1 MNIVYYVH
9 LPFFKLKLKMGNSRI
24 YTYIAITIASIITI
38 CAIIFFIWN
47 GVLLDWS
54 TTAPLGC
61 ILMIIM
67 IFFFTWFM
75 SYMIIEPML
84 YDKYEYKFEDYKYTI
99 RKDTLA
105 SGQVRYYPIVSI
117 AKYGVDQYIEC
128 LVVDGK
134 TYWELTRFE
143 RKKDMREYGE
153 PKSNVT
159 VYYKSED
166 EAKTAI
172 NSYKTYT
179 KNSIKRSKKAEEKYL
194 NEREGRKVINSEY
207 ISY

>member
-1 MNIVYYVH
+1 
-9 LPFFKLKLKMGNSRI
+9 MGNSRI
-24 YTYIAITIASIITI
+24 YSYIAISIASIITI
-38 CAIIFFIWN
+38 CVIIFFIWN

-54 TTAPLGC
+54 TTTPLGC

-67 IFFFTWFM
+67 IFFCSWFM
-75 SYMIIEPML
+75 TYMIVEPML

-128 LVVDGK
+128 LAVDGK
-134 TYWELTRFE
+134 IYWELTRFE
-143 RKKDMREYGE
+143 SKKDMKMYGE

-159 VYYKSED
+159 VYYTSED
-166 EAKTAI
+166 NAKAAI
-172 NSYKTYT
+172 NLYKAYT
-179 KNSIKRSKKAEEKYL
+179 DKQIKNSKEAEEKYL
-194 NEREGRKVINSEY
+194 NKKNGQKIVSSEY
-207 ISY
+207 INY

>member
-1 MNIVYYVH
+1 
-9 LPFFKLKLKMGNSRI
+9 MGNSRI

-67 IFFFTWFM
+67 VFFFTWFM
-75 SYMIIEPML
+75 TYMIVEPML

-99 RKDTLA
+99 RKDILM
-105 SGQVRYYPIVSI
+105 SGEERYYPIVSI
-117 AKYGVDQYIEC
+117 AKYGIDQYIEC
-128 LVVDGK
+128 LVIDGK
-134 TYWELTRFE
+134 IFWQLTRFE
-143 RKKDMREYGE
+143 SKKDMREYGE

-159 VYYKSED
+159 VYYTSED
-166 EAKTAI
+166 DAKAAI
-172 NSYKTYT
+172 SLYKAYIT
-179 KNSIKRSKKAEEKYL
+179 KLIKDTKEEEEKYL
-194 NEREGRKVINSEY
+194 AEKNGQKIISSEY